1 MSVFNLAGGLFIF
14 VVSWIMLVLDIEPF
28 PSWFYCFMWWS
39 YILITDSWVFLR
51 TGNSLLLSRTKEFLF
66 LLPVSIVIWLIF
78 ECINLSLK
86 NWYYVNVIEITW
98 LRWIGYSIS
107 FATVLPAIF
116 ETTELL
122 ESTALLKGWQVR
134 PRRFTPVMLNYTML
148 SGAVFIILCIT
159 WPRYFFPLVWCGF
172 ILALDPVNYRLGAPS
187 VLKEWERG
195 SLRKPALLMI
205 AGLVCGIFWELWNF
219 WATTKW
225 VYTVPFFDEFK
236 LFEMTAP
243 GFLGFIPFA
252 LECYVMTAFI
262 YLCRRNIGWERDTGK
277 TWRIQRFNPFTRTAL
292 VFCSAFFCFA
302 VFKGID
308 RTTVDS
314 FRPYI
319 KEITIIPAERRARLE
334 ECGII
339 MVKDLARL
347 KSAVHRQQE
356 ALQCIAAS
364 RDELSAWIKSAEM
377 VMLKGMGAHNFLLL
391 SKAGITDVDKLAQQD
406 AHTLR
411 MSLEHLIA
419 NGDENERIPDE
430 AKIRA
435 WIKAAQ
441 NIIKA

>member
-1 MSVFNLAGGLFIF
+1 MSVYNLAGGLFIF

-28 PSWFYCFMWWS
+28 PTWFYCFMWWS
-39 YILITDSWVFLR
+39 YILIIDSWVFIR
-51 TGNSLLLSRTKEFLF
+51 TGNSLLLSRTREFLF
-66 LLPVSIVIWLIF
+66 LLPVSIFIWLIF

-116 ETTELL
+116 ETAELL
-122 ESTALLKGWQVR
+122 ESTSLLSRWQVR
-134 PRRFTPVMLNYTML
+134 PLKFAPIMLNCSML
-148 SGAVFIILCIT
+148 AGTVFLILCIT

-187 VLKEWERG
+187 LLKEWERG
-195 SLRKPALLMI
+195 SLRKTALLMT
-205 AGLVCGIFWELWNF
+205 AGLLCGICWEFWNF

-225 VYTVPFFDEFK
+225 VYTVPFLNEFK
-236 LFEMTAP
+236 LFEMTTP

-262 YLCRRNIGWERDTGK
+262 YLFRKNIGWERDTSK
-277 TWRIQRFNPFTRTAL
+277 TWRARRFYSLTRPAL
-292 VFCSAFFCFA
+292 VLCSVFFCFA
-302 VFKGID
+302 VFRAMDK
-308 RTTVDS
+308 TTVDS

-319 KEITIIPAERRARLE
+319 NEITTIPAVSRTRLE
-334 ECGII
+334 KCGII
-339 MVKDLARL
+339 MVKDLVRL
-347 KSAVHRQQE
+347 KSAMFRQQE

-377 VMLKGMGAHNFLLL
+377 VMLKGMGAYNFLLL
-391 SKAGITDVDKLAQQD
+391 SKAGITNVDKLAQQD

-411 MSLEHLIA
+411 MSLEQLITTEGK
-419 NGDENERIPDE
+419 NKRIPAE
-430 AKIRA
+430 AKINV
-435 WIKAAQ
+435 WIRAAQ
-441 NIIKA
+441 KTI